1 MSARRTAK
9 ADRRRTLLDAAAR
22 LFAESGFNGVSIED
36 LGAAVGISG
45 PALYRHFSSK
55 LAVLTAL
62 LVEISSDL
70 LEGGREVVAGQTGES
85 DADALSRLEALI
97 RFHVAFAVGNPDV
110 IRVQDRDLGSLGEDG
125 SHRVRSLQRAYVDLW
140 VDALRRLHPGAET
153 AVLRLRA
160 HAAFG
165 LMNSTPHGARELDTE
180 TVRGELERL
189 ARIVLVGERRL
200 SGA

>member
-36 LGAAVGISG
+36 LGAAVGVSG

-62 LVEISSDL
+62 LVEISSEL
-70 LEGGREVVAGQTGES
+70 LEGGREVVAEQTSES
-85 DADALSRLEALI
+85 DARSRLEALI
-97 RFHVAFAVGNPDV
+97 RFHVTFAVGNPEV
-110 IRVQDRDLGSLGEDG
+110 IRVQDRDLGSLDEDG
-125 SHRVRSLQRAYVDLW
+125 SHRVRSLQRSYIDLW
-140 VDALRRLHPGAET
+140 VDTLRELHPESDA

-165 LMNSTPHGARELDTE
+165 LMNSTPHGGRELDTE
-180 TVRGELERL
+180 TVRAELERL
-189 ARIVLVGERRL
+189 ARIVLAGET
-200 SGA
+200 SASVA